1 MTLDKKKAAP
11 DTDVEIEYHADDF
24 GLFPAQSQRILDC
37 QEKGCLNGVSVM
49 PNSPFLPSAMARLEG
64 KNMAVTIHLN
74 IIEGRCLCLPRD
86 IPLLVDRDG
95 VFRVGFGQ
103 LLLRS
108 FLPGRNTFRAQLRKE
123 LRAQITT
130 VAACYPA
137 ETPLRLDGHAHYH
150 MLPVVFDALM
160 DVLREENW
168 PVSYIRIPREYP
180 LLYLRHW
187 RKLQDFAPIN
197 LAKVLIL
204 NLLAWRNQRKYQD
217 YLGKLEQKVFLGV
230 FLSGRMYRE
239 NVERILPDAMALA
252 KKKKQ
257 NLELLAHPGGVYE
270 EADTAL
276 LTNQQDM
283 AFLTSDA
290 RNREADM
297 YRFLK
302 SNVKNP

>member
-1 MTLDKKKAAP
+1 MTLDKKKEAP

-49 PNSPFLPSAMARLEG
+49 PNSPFLPSAMAWLEG

-74 IIEGRCLCLPRD
+74 IIEGRCLCPPRD

-123 LRAQITT
+123 LRAQITA

-137 ETPLRLDGHAHYH
+137 GTPLRLDGHAHYH

-187 RKLQDFAPIN
+187 RELQDFAPIN

-239 NVERILPDAMALA
+239 NVERVLPDAMALA